1 MKMLSRQL
9 LRTIKVNKNLSRS
22 LSTSFNRFDIVKVP
36 QMAESITEGTLK
48 QWNKKLGEF
57 VNQDEEVATIETDK
71 IDVSVNAPQ
80 SGKITELFA
89 SEEDTVEVGADLFN
103 FEPGE
108 G

>member
-1 MKMLSRQL
+1 MFRVARLAS
-9 LRTIKVNKNLSRS
+9 LRGFRGLHTTTS
-22 LSTSFNRFDIVKVP
+22 LRDIVKVP

-48 QWNKKLGEF
+48 QWNKKLGEY
-57 VNQDEEVATIETDK
+57 VAQDEEVATIETDK

-80 SGKITELFA
+80 AGKITELFA

-103 FEPGE
+103 LEAGE

>member
-1 MKMLSRQL
+1 
-9 LRTIKVNKNLSRS
+9 
-22 LSTSFNRFDIVKVP
+22 
-36 QMAESITEGTLK
+36 MAESITEGTLK

-57 VNQDEEVATIETDK
+57 VSQDEEVATIETDK

-103 FEPGE
+103 LEPGE
-108 G
+108 GMLLFIPPFLFSPISSFFSPCRGIKT